1 MGYISFKDFTDIL
14 NITEI
19 TTIMDFNG
27 SEVTMEILNGIS
39 LSLTLSSHQKCRV

>member
-1 MGYISFKDFTDIL
+1 MDYMSFKDFTDIL

-27 SEVTMEILNGIS
+27 SEVTMEILDGTS
-39 LSLTLSSHQKCRV
+39 RSLTLSSHQ